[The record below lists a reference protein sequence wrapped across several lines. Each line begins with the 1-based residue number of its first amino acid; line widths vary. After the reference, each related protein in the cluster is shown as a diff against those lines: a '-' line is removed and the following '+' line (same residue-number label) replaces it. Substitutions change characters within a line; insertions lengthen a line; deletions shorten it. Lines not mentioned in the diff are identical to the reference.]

1 MSKITVND
9 LNLGYHL
16 VFTDNEELFLIRVI
30 LDFQNRK
37 MGDVQKC
44 LCIPY
49 DAFNINLSGD
59 MKMQLLESYSD
70 EEFTKLEE
78 LDYKPIKC
86 KYPECFI

>member
-44 LCIPY
+44 LCIPGNVY
-49 DAFNINLSGD
+49 SDQREDSKIL
-59 MKMQLLESYSD
+59 LLESYSV
-70 EEFTKLEE
+70 EEFEKLEK

-86 KYPECFI
+86 KYPEYFI